1 MQLTTDAQE
10 EVTLVDDSNAPMGVM
25 GKLAAHEQ
33 GLLHR
38 AFSIFLFSPDGRTL
52 MQRRALSKYH
62 SGGEWANTCC
72 GHPRPNE
79 PILDAAHRR
88 LFEEM
93 GMSAALTE
101 AFQTR
106 YTATLDN
113 DMIENEYVHVF
124 VGLSE
129 QTPQLNPLEACDY
142 SYQHLND
149 LLSGDTISKDGQT
162 VWMRHY
168 LENHF
173 EQLLASKHIALD
185 QTKPSRLQ
193 AGV

>member
-1 MQLTTDAQE
+1 
-10 EVTLVDDSNAPMGVM
+10 
-25 GKLAAHEQ
+25 
-33 GLLHR
+33 
-38 AFSIFLFSPDGRTL
+38 
-52 MQRRALSKYH
+52 
-62 SGGEWANTCC
+62 
-72 GHPRPNE
+72 
-79 PILDAAHRR
+79 
-88 LFEEM
+88 M

-149 LLSGDTISKDGQT
+149 LLSGDTLSKDGQT